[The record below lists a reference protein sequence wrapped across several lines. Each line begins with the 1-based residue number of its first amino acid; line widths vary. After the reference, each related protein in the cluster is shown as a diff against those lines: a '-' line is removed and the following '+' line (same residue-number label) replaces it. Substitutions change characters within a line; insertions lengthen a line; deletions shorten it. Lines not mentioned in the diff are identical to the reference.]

1 MKNNFVTI
9 IKDLEAIR
17 MPVAKL
23 KCKCHG
29 EYQLRESLITTPK
42 GKFCSYEL
50 MIKWADEQTSKR
62 IERENNKAKQV
73 VVKKEKAFNSET
85 KRLKETIKPKSKWLA
100 EAQAAFNKYI
110 RIRDYLDPCIA
121 CLKPREIIEAE
132 QAWKTGGCW
141 DAGHFKTRGAKGQ
154 LRFILFNVHKQCKSC
169 NGVGGKFSAKAAT
182 VDANYRINLIDKIG
196 IDKVEW
202 LDNNNDIDLKKG
214 DIEHLKRV
222 KRIFTKRAKFYEKRL
237 L

>member
-1 MKNNFVTI
+1 
-9 IKDLEAIR
+9 

-23 KCKCHG
+23 KCKHCG
-29 EYQLRESLITTPK
+29 EYQLRAKVIRTPF
-42 GKFCSYEL
+42 GNFCNKEHAEEYA
-50 MIKWADEQTSKR
+50 MDKYKR
-62 IERENNKAKQV
+62 DNAKKLAKANQV
-73 VVKKEKAFNSET
+73 VVKKEKSFNSET

-169 NGVGGKFSAKAAT
+169 NGGSGKFSAKAAT
-182 VDANYRINLIDKIG
+182 VDANYRVNLIEKIG

-214 DIEHLKRV
+214 DIEYLKRV
-222 KRIFTKRAKFYEKRL
+222 KRIFAKKAKFYERK
-237 L
+237 